1 MPGIPELFK
10 YWWKQIAGV
19 VILSVLAVGIITF
32 LKPKE
37 YLSISTAVPASS
49 YSADRSSVFNENIQA
64 LYSTLGTADDLDRIV
79 GTGELDTVYLAVA
92 DAIDLTG
99 HYKTG
104 QNNTARA
111 KAATCLKGNTRV
123 VKSGYGE
130 LKVKV
135 WDKNTHMAAQL
146 SNAVME
152 KLNNIHQAVQN
163 ETNVAALQNMKNAR
177 TRTSAELD
185 SLVETIR
192 YDSTNALIRSTII
205 TEEMKRSRS
214 IRRNSLYAQL
224 EQYENLVNQY
234 QLMVDSK
241 NPVLVVVDKARAAGS
256 PDRPKTM
263 YIIFAT
269 AVLAF
274 VFSLLLA
281 LVLHRSKNV
290 AS

>member
-1 MPGIPELFK
+1 MPGISELVK

-19 VILSVLAVGIITF
+19 VILSVLVVGIITF

-37 YLSISTAVPASS
+37 YLSVSTAVPASS

-64 LYSTLGTADDLDRIV
+64 LYSTLGSADDLDRIV

-92 DAIDLTG
+92 DALNLAD
-99 HYKTG
+99 HYKIG
-104 QNNTARA
+104 PGNTAKA
-111 KAATCLKGNTRV
+111 NAATRLKVNTRV
-123 VKSGYGE
+123 VKSAYGE

-135 WDKNTHMAAQL
+135 WDKNTQMAAQL

-152 KLNNIHQAVQN
+152 KLNSIHQSVQN
-163 ETNVAALQNMKNAR
+163 ENNIAALQNMKNAR
-177 TRTSAELD
+177 ARISAELD
-185 SLVETIR
+185 TLVETIR
-192 YDSTNALIRSTII
+192 YDSVNTLIRSTII
-205 TEEMKRSRS
+205 TDEMKRSRS
-214 IRRNSLYAQL
+214 IRRNSLYTQL
-224 EQYENLVNQY
+224 VEYERLISQY
-234 QLMVDSK
+234 QLMADSK
-241 NPVLVVVDKARAAGS
+241 NPVLIVVDKARATDS

-281 LVLHRSKNV
+281 LALHRSKNAV
-290 AS
+290 S